1 MIYVEVNLP
10 EYKALMNN
18 GKFYKEEK
26 KIRNWSTGVDNF
38 KMLKRK
44 FQTGRGFLI
53 IHDNICVFSC
63 FREFVQRRG
72 SCFKNM

>member
-44 FQTGRGFLI
+44 FQIG
-53 IHDNICVFSC
+53 
-63 FREFVQRRG
+63 
-72 SCFKNM
+72 